1 MRITTDGLGL
11 PRETFARVLHF
22 QILLPPSA
30 AAPSAMEGS
39 RGLFR
44 VAMENYH
51 MLVTAWNHRYMYMYT
66 TYAHT
71 RLCCFRNGMGW
82 KLTASS

>member
-39 RGLFR
+39 RGLF
-44 VAMENYH
+44 
-51 MLVTAWNHRYMYMYT
+51 
-66 TYAHT
+66 
-71 RLCCFRNGMGW
+71 
-82 KLTASS
+82 